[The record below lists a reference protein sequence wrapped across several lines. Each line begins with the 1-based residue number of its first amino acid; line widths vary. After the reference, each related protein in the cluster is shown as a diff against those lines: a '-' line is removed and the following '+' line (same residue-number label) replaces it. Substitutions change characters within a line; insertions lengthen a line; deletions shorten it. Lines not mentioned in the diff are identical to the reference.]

1 MTDTPASPALRPTR
15 LDLRH
20 HADVH
25 FDFGRFPD
33 GAGDLAGRRFPKHHF
48 HSNLPWHHD
57 CSTSGMTTA
66 LAAPPLVTTKA
77 KGRVL
82 VVDDSGTIRLL
93 LTASLRQ
100 AGFEVVLAADGA
112 AALAR
117 LDDSQPEVVLTDL
130 QMPGMD
136 GFALLERIRARP
148 GAPEVIVVTGTHARD
163 MDAALRALRLGAH
176 DFLTKPLPAGDAVAL
191 TIEKALEKK
200 RLREANERLLREL
213 EALSRT
219 DALSGALNRRV
230 FDETLRREL
239 ARAERHAFAVSLL
252 LFDLDHFKRI
262 NDTHGHPAGDEVLRV
277 FGHAL
282 AEEVRES
289 DAVFRYGGEEFAVL
303 LTHTPLAG
311 AVKVAERLVAR
322 TRALAVPVSGAT
334 LRFTA
339 SVGVAT
345 SDGGSLDPAGLIEAA
360 DRALYE
366 AKHLGRDQVAAQVAQ
381 EKTR

>member
-1 MTDTPASPALRPTR
+1 
-15 LDLRH
+15 
-20 HADVH
+20 
-25 FDFGRFPD
+25 
-33 GAGDLAGRRFPKHHF
+33 
-48 HSNLPWHHD
+48 
-57 CSTSGMTTA
+57 MTTA

-82 VVDDSGTIRLL
+82 VVDDSNTIRLL

-136 GFALLERIRARP
+136 GFALLEKIRARA

-176 DFLTKPLPAGDAVAL
+176 DFLTKPLPAGEAVAL
-191 TIEKALEKK
+191 TLEKALEKK
-200 RLREANERLLREL
+200 RLRDANERLLREL

-219 DALSGALNRRV
+219 DALTGALNRRM

-239 ARAERHAFAVSLL
+239 ARAERHALPVSLL
-252 LFDLDHFKRI
+252 LLDLDHFKRV

-277 FGHAL
+277 FARAL
-282 AEEVRES
+282 TEEVRES
-289 DAVFRYGGEEFAVL
+289 DAVFRYGGEEFAVV
-303 LTHTPLAG
+303 LTHTGLAD
-311 AVKVAERLVAR
+311 AVKVAERLIAR
-322 TRALAVPVSGAT
+322 TRSLSVPVAGAT

-339 SVGVAT
+339 SVGVAGAT
-345 SDGGSLDPAGLIEAA
+345 GGSLDPAALVEAA

-366 AKHLGRDQVAAQVAQ
+366 AKRLGRDQVAAQVPQ
-381 EKTR
+381 EKTRC